1 MTNDFEHPEPARASR
16 RFAAMHVPYL
26 PAGRAGRR
34 AGSGIFLL
42 LLALLASCSK
52 PQTLAALF
60 QKTTP
65 HDDYARAL
73 DRAGLR
79 EAALGRQWQQAAER
93 ALRDSLI
100 VTLPVL
106 ETGYFRA
113 EEPTAAG
120 YRYAVRAGELVHV
133 RLTLAPG
140 PVLAPR
146 VFVDAFA
153 LPPGR
158 APEPLRWAA
167 TDTTAAGY
175 DYSYQAAD
183 DGQHLLRV
191 QPELLAAGRYT
202 LRLWRGPGLGLFPVK
217 GRTDQAIGSF
227 WGSERDKG
235 ARRHEGVDIFAP
247 RGTPAVAA
255 TDGYVTR
262 TGESRL
268 GGLVVWLADNQGQHL
283 YYAHLDKQLVRP
295 GQRVRAGDTL
305 GLVGN
310 TGNARTTA
318 PHLHFGIYRGGRG
331 AVDPWPF
338 LHREDPLPTPLAGPD
353 RRGEWVRPRPA
364 AATRQLPATLPLRVL
379 GQRAGYLRVAL
390 PGGQRRYLAARTVA
404 SAQPLRR
411 LTLAT
416 AQEIQ
421 TAPQSNA
428 PALAAWPE
436 RTPVAVLGES
446 AGYALLRGPA
456 GQQGWS
462 RIRD

>member
-1 MTNDFEHPEPARASR
+1 MLFPFFLSPGMRQ
-16 RFAAMHVPYL
+16 
-26 PAGRAGRR
+26 AGG
-34 AGSGIFLL
+34 FLVV

-79 EAALGRQWQQAAER
+79 ELALGRAWQQAAAR
-93 ALRDSLI
+93 ALHDSLV

-106 ETGYFRA
+106 ETGYFRP
-113 EEPTAAG
+113 EQPTAAA
-120 YRYAVRAGELVHV
+120 YRYAVRAGELVHA

-140 PVLAPR
+140 PVVAPR

-153 LPPGR
+153 LAPGR
-158 APEPLRWAA
+158 EPELLKWTT
-167 TDTTAAGY
+167 TDTTAAGAF
-175 DYSYQAAD
+175 DFSYQATD

-191 QPELLAAGRYT
+191 QAELLATGRYT

-227 WGSERDKG
+227 WGNDRDGG

-255 TDGYVTR
+255 TAGYITR
-262 TGESRL
+262 VGETKL
-268 GGLVVWLADNQGQHL
+268 GGRVVWLADAATGQHL
-283 YYAHLDKQLVRP
+283 YYAHLDKQLVQT
-295 GQRVRAGDTL
+295 GQRVQAGDTL

-310 TGNARTTA
+310 TGNARTTP
-318 PHLHFGIYRGGRG
+318 PHLHFGIYRAGRG

-338 LHREDPLPTPLAGPD
+338 LHRADAVPAALAGPD

-364 AATRQLPATLPLRVL
+364 QASRQLPATLPLLVL
-379 GQRAGYLRVAL
+379 GERAGWLRVEL
-390 PGGQRRYLAARTVA
+390 PSGQRRYVASRTVA
-404 SAQPLRR
+404 PAQPLRR
-411 LTLAT
+411 LTLA
-416 AQEIQ
+416 AAHEIQ
-421 TAPQSNA
+421 AQPSA
-428 PALAAWPE
+428 GAAALAAWPL

-446 AGYALLRGPA
+446 AGYSLLRGPA
-456 GQQGWS
+456 GQQGWAK
-462 RIRD
+462 I

>member
-1 MTNDFEHPEPARASR
+1 MLFSFFSPT
-16 RFAAMHVPYL
+16 
-26 PAGRAGRR
+26 GRR
-34 AGSGIFLL
+34 QAGGIGLAALL
-42 LLALLASCSK
+42 LLASCSK

-73 DRAGLR
+73 NRAGLQ
-79 EAALGRQWQQAAER
+79 EAALGRQWQQAAAQ
-93 ALRDSLI
+93 ALRDSLT

-106 ETGYFRA
+106 ETGYFRP
-113 EEPTAAG
+113 EQPTAAS

-153 LPPGR
+153 LAAGQK
-158 APEPLRWAA
+158 PEPLKWTA
-167 TDTTAAGY
+167 TDTTAAGSY
-175 DYSYQAAD
+175 DFSYQATD
-183 DGQHLLRV
+183 DARHLLRV

-227 WGSERDKG
+227 WGNERDGG

-255 TDGYVTR
+255 TDGTVTR
-262 TGESRL
+262 TGESQL
-268 GGLVVWLADNQGQHL
+268 GGRVVWLADAQGQHL
-283 YYAHLDKQLVRP
+283 YYAHLDKQLVQP

-318 PHLHFGIYRGGRG
+318 PHLHFGIYQGGRG

-338 LHREDPLPTPLAGPD
+338 LHRADAVPTTQAGPD
-353 RRGEWVRPRPA
+353 RRGEWVRPRT
-364 AATRQLPATLPLRVL
+364 ATRQLPTTLPLLVL
-379 GQRAGYLRVAL
+379 GQRAGWLRVEL
-390 PGGQRRYLAARTVA
+390 PDGQRRYVA
-404 SAQPLRR
+404 TGAVATAQPLRR
-411 LTLAT
+411 FQLPA
-416 AQEIQ
+416 AREIQ
-421 TAPQSNA
+421 AQPTAAA
-428 PALAAWPE
+428 PLLAAWPV

-456 GQQGWS
+456 GQQGWAK
-462 RIRD
+462 I

>member
-1 MTNDFEHPEPARASR
+1 M
-16 RFAAMHVPYL
+16 M
-26 PAGRAGRR
+26 
-34 AGSGIFLL
+34 
-42 LLALLASCSK
+42 LLALLASCGK

-79 EAALGRQWQQAAER
+79 EAALGRQWQQAADQ
-93 ALRDSLI
+93 ALRDSLT

-106 ETGYFRA
+106 ETGYFRP
-113 EEPTAAG
+113 EQPTAAS

-153 LPPGR
+153 LPPGQK
-158 APEPLRWAA
+158 PELLKWTA
-167 TDTTAAGY
+167 TDTTAAGSY
-175 DYSYQAAD
+175 DYSYQATD
-183 DGQHLLRV
+183 DARHLLRV

-227 WGSERDKG
+227 WGNARDGG

-255 TDGYVTR
+255 TDGYITR
-262 TGESRL
+262 TGETKL
-268 GGLVVWLADNQGQHL
+268 GGRVVWLADAQGQHL
-283 YYAHLDKQLVRP
+283 YYAHLDKQLVQP

-318 PHLHFGIYRGGRG
+318 PHLHFGIYRAGRG

-338 LHREDPLPTPLAGPD
+338 LHREDPIPTPLAGPD

-364 AATRQLPATLPLRVL
+364 QATRQLPATLPLLVL
-379 GQRAGYLRVAL
+379 GQRANWLRVEL
-390 PGGQRRYLAARTVA
+390 PNGQLRYVAARTVA
-404 SAQPLRR
+404 LAQPLRQVV
-411 LTLAT
+411 LA
-416 AQEIQ
+416 AAHEIQ
-421 TAPQSNA
+421 AEPTASA
-428 PALAAWPE
+428 PALAMWPL
-436 RTPVAVLGES
+436 RTPVVVLGES
-446 AGYALLRGPA
+446 AGYALLRGPT
-456 GQQGWS
+456 GQQGWAK
-462 RIRD
+462 I

>member
-1 MTNDFEHPEPARASR
+1 MLFSFFSTS
-16 RFAAMHVPYL
+16 
-26 PAGRAGRR
+26 GGRR
-34 AGSGIFLL
+34 AGGFFVGLL
-42 LLALLASCSK
+42 ILLASCSK
-52 PQTLAALF
+52 PRTLAALF

-73 DRAGLR
+73 DRAGLQQ
-79 EAALGRQWQQAAER
+79 AALGRQWQQAADQ
-93 ALRDSLI
+93 ALRDSLT

-106 ETGYFRA
+106 ETGYFRP
-113 EEPTAAG
+113 EQPTAAG

-153 LPPGR
+153 LPPHQK
-158 APEPLRWAA
+158 PELLKWTA
-167 TDTTAAGY
+167 TDTTAAGSY
-175 DYSYQAAD
+175 DYSYQATD
-183 DGQHLLRV
+183 DAQHLLRV

-227 WGSERDKG
+227 WGNARDGG

-255 TDGYVTR
+255 ADGYITR
-262 TGESRL
+262 TGESKL
-268 GGLVVWLADNQGQHL
+268 GGRVVWLADKQGQHL
-283 YYAHLDKQLVRP
+283 YYAHLDKQLVQP

-318 PHLHFGIYRGGRG
+318 PHLHFGIYRAGRG

-364 AATRQLPATLPLRVL
+364 QATRQLPATLPLLVL
-379 GQRAGYLRVAL
+379 GQRASWLRVEL
-390 PGGQRRYLAARTVA
+390 PNGQLCYVAARTVA
-404 SAQPLRR
+404 PAQPLRR
-411 LTLAT
+411 LVLA
-416 AQEIQ
+416 AAHEIQ
-421 TAPQSNA
+421 AAPRTSA
-428 PALAAWPE
+428 PALAAWPL
-436 RTPVAVLGES
+436 RTSVVVLGES

-456 GQQGWS
+456 GQQGWAK
-462 RIRD
+462 I

>member
-1 MTNDFEHPEPARASR
+1 MLFSFFLSP
-16 RFAAMHVPYL
+16 
-26 PAGRAGRR
+26 GRR
-34 AGSGIFLL
+34 WAGGFFVGM
-42 LLALLASCSK
+42 LALLASCSK

-65 HDDYARAL
+65 HEDYARAL

-79 EAALGRQWQQAAER
+79 EAALGRQWQQAAAR
-93 ALRDSLI
+93 ALRDSLV

-106 ETGYFRA
+106 ETGYFRP
-113 EEPTAAG
+113 EQPTAAG

-140 PVLAPR
+140 PVAAPSR

-153 LPPGR
+153 LVPGR
-158 APEPLRWAA
+158 EPAPLKWTA
-167 TDTTAAGY
+167 TDTTATGTY
-175 DYSYQAAD
+175 DFSYQADD

-191 QPELLAAGRYT
+191 QAELLAAGRYT

-227 WGSERDKG
+227 WGNARDGG

-255 TDGYVTR
+255 TAGYITR
-262 TGESRL
+262 VGETKL
-268 GGLVVWLADNQGQHL
+268 GGRVVWLADAATGQHL
-283 YYAHLDKQLVRP
+283 YYAHLDKQLVQM
-295 GQRVRAGDTL
+295 GQRVQAGDTL

-310 TGNARTTA
+310 TGNARTTP
-318 PHLHFGIYRGGRG
+318 PHLHFGIYRAGRG

-338 LHREDPLPTPLAGPD
+338 LHRADAVPATLAGPD

-364 AATRQLPATLPLRVL
+364 QASRQLPATLPLLVL
-379 GQRAGYLRVAL
+379 GERAGWLRVEL
-390 PGGQRRYLAARTVA
+390 PGGQRRYVA
-404 SAQPLRR
+404 SRSVAPAQPLRR
-411 LTLAT
+411 LVLA
-416 AQEIQ
+416 APHEIQ
-421 TAPQSNA
+421 AQPDA
-428 PALAAWPE
+428 GALALAAWPG

-446 AGYALLRGPA
+446 AGYQLLRGPA
-456 GQQGWS
+456 GQQGWAK
-462 RIRD
+462 I

>member
-1 MTNDFEHPEPARASR
+1 M
-16 RFAAMHVPYL
+16 V
-26 PAGRAGRR
+26 
-34 AGSGIFLL
+34 

-73 DRAGLR
+73 DRAGLQ
-79 EAALGRQWQQAAER
+79 EAALGRQWQQAADQ
-93 ALRDSLI
+93 ALRDSLT

-106 ETGYFRA
+106 ETGYFRP
-113 EEPTAAG
+113 EQPTAAS

-153 LPPGR
+153 LPPGQK
-158 APEPLRWAA
+158 PELLKWTA
-167 TDTTAAGY
+167 TDTIAAGSY
-175 DYSYQAAD
+175 DYSYLATD
-183 DGQHLLRV
+183 DGRHLLRV

-227 WGSERDKG
+227 WGNARDGG

-255 TDGYVTR
+255 ADGYITR
-262 TGESRL
+262 TDETKL
-268 GGLVVWLADNQGQHL
+268 GGRVVWLADTQGQHL
-283 YYAHLDKQLVRP
+283 YYAHLDKQLVQP

-318 PHLHFGIYRGGRG
+318 PHLHFGIYRAGRG

-338 LHREDPLPTPLAGPD
+338 LHREDPIPTPLAGPD

-364 AATRQLPATLPLRVL
+364 QATRQLPATLPLLVL
-379 GQRAGYLRVAL
+379 GQRANWLRVEL
-390 PGGQRRYLAARTVA
+390 PNGQLRYVAARMVA
-404 SAQPLRR
+404 PAQPLRR
-411 LTLAT
+411 VVLAT
-416 AQEIQ
+416 AHEIQ
-421 TAPQSNA
+421 AAPTASA
-428 PALAAWPE
+428 PALAAWPL
-436 RTPVAVLGES
+436 RTPVVVLGES

-456 GQQGWS
+456 GQQGWAK
-462 RIRD
+462 I

>member
-1 MTNDFEHPEPARASR
+1 MLFS
-16 RFAAMHVPYL
+16 FFSIF
-26 PAGRAGRR
+26 GRR
-34 AGSGIFLL
+34 QAGGFLMM
-42 LLALLASCSK
+42 LLALLASCGK

-79 EAALGRQWQQAAER
+79 EAALGRQWQQAADQ
-93 ALRDSLI
+93 ALRDSLT

-106 ETGYFRA
+106 ETGYFRP
-113 EEPTAAG
+113 EQPTAAS

-153 LPPGR
+153 LPPGQK
-158 APEPLRWAA
+158 PELLKWTA
-167 TDTTAAGY
+167 TDTTAAGSY
-175 DYSYQAAD
+175 DYSYQATD
-183 DGQHLLRV
+183 DARHLLRV

-227 WGSERDKG
+227 WGNARDGG

-255 TDGYVTR
+255 TDGYITR
-262 TGESRL
+262 TGETKL
-268 GGLVVWLADNQGQHL
+268 GGRVVWLADAQGQHL
-283 YYAHLDKQLVRP
+283 YYAHLDKQLVQP

-318 PHLHFGIYRGGRG
+318 PHLHFGIYRAGRG

-338 LHREDPLPTPLAGPD
+338 LHREDPIPTPLAGPD

-364 AATRQLPATLPLRVL
+364 QATRQLPATLPLLVL
-379 GQRAGYLRVAL
+379 GQRANWLRVEL
-390 PGGQRRYLAARTVA
+390 PNGQLRYVAARTVA
-404 SAQPLRR
+404 LAQPLRQVV
-411 LTLAT
+411 LA
-416 AQEIQ
+416 AAHEIQ
-421 TAPQSNA
+421 AEPTASA
-428 PALAAWPE
+428 PALAMWPL

-456 GQQGWS
+456 GQQGWAK
-462 RIRD
+462 I

>member
-1 MTNDFEHPEPARASR
+1 MLFSFSSTPGKRQ
-16 RFAAMHVPYL
+16 
-26 PAGRAGRR
+26 AGG
-34 AGSGIFLL
+34 FLVL

-73 DRAGLR
+73 DRAGLQ
-79 EAALGRQWQQAAER
+79 EAALGRQWQQAADQ
-93 ALRDSLI
+93 ALRDSLT

-106 ETGYFRA
+106 ETGYFRP
-113 EEPTAAG
+113 EQPTAAS

-153 LPPGR
+153 LPPGQR
-158 APEPLRWAA
+158 PELLKWTA
-167 TDTTAAGY
+167 TDTTTAGSY
-175 DYSYQAAD
+175 DYSYQATD
-183 DGQHLLRV
+183 DAQHLLRV

-227 WGSERDKG
+227 WGNARDGG

-255 TDGYVTR
+255 TDGYITR
-262 TGESRL
+262 TGESKL
-268 GGLVVWLADNQGQHL
+268 GGRVVWLADAQGQHL
-283 YYAHLDKQLVRP
+283 YYAHLDRQLVQP

-318 PHLHFGIYRGGRG
+318 PHLHFGIYRAGRG

-353 RRGEWVRPRPA
+353 RRGEWVRSRPSQ
-364 AATRQLPATLPLRVL
+364 ATRQLPATLPLLVL
-379 GQRAGYLRVAL
+379 GQRAGWLRVAL
-390 PGGQRRYLAARTVA
+390 PSGQRRYVAAHAVA

-411 LTLAT
+411 LVLA
-416 AQEIQ
+416 AAHEIQ
-421 TAPQSNA
+421 TEPVASSPL
-428 PALAAWPE
+428 LAAWPL
-436 RTPVAVLGES
+436 RTPVAVMGES
-446 AGYALLRGPA
+446 AGYALLRGTQ
-456 GQQGWS
+456 GQQGWAK
-462 RIRD
+462 I

>member
-1 MTNDFEHPEPARASR
+1 MLFSFFPI
-16 RFAAMHVPYL
+16 
-26 PAGRAGRR
+26 AGRR
-34 AGSGIFLL
+34 QAGSVLVLL
-42 LLALLASCSK
+42 LALLALLASCSK

-79 EAALGRQWQQAAER
+79 EATLGRQWQQAAER
-93 ALRDSLI
+93 ALRDSLT

-106 ETGYFRA
+106 ETGYFRP
-113 EEPTAAG
+113 EQPTATG

-140 PVLAPR
+140 PTLAPH
-146 VFVDAFA
+146 VFVDAFGLA
-153 LPPGR
+153 PGQ
-158 APEPLRWAA
+158 APELLKWAA
-167 TDTTAAGY
+167 TDTTAAGTY
-175 DYSYQAAD
+175 DYSYQVAS

-227 WGSERDKG
+227 WGNARDGG

-255 TDGYVTR
+255 TDGYITR
-262 TGESRL
+262 TGETTL
-268 GGLVVWLADNQGQHL
+268 GGRVVWLADARGQHL
-283 YYAHLDKQLVRP
+283 YYAHLDRQLVQP
-295 GQRVRAGDTL
+295 GQHVHAGDTL

-318 PHLHFGIYRGGRG
+318 PHLHFGIYRAGG

-338 LHREDPLPTPLAGPD
+338 LHREDPVPTALAGPD
-353 RRGEWVRPRPA
+353 RRGEWVRPRAALASPA
-364 AATRQLPATLPLRVL
+364 LPPTLPLLVL

-390 PGGQRRYLAARTVA
+390 PSGQHRYLPARAVVT
-404 SAQPLRR
+404 AQPLRH
-411 LTLAT
+411 LTLAV
-416 AQEIQ
+416 AHEIRQ
-421 TAPQSNA
+421 FPGTGA
-428 PALAAWPE
+428 PALGAWPP
-436 RTPVAVLGES
+436 RTPVAVLGQS
-446 AGYALLRGPA
+446 GGYSLLRSLS
-456 GQQGWS
+456 GQQGWATL
-462 RIRD
+462 

>member
-1 MTNDFEHPEPARASR
+1 MLFSFFSPTGRQQAGGIWL
-16 RFAAMHVPYL
+16 AA
-26 PAGRAGRR
+26 
-34 AGSGIFLL
+34 LL
-42 LLALLASCSK
+42 LLAGCSK

-73 DRAGLR
+73 DRAGLQQ
-79 EAALGRQWQQAAER
+79 AALGRQWQQAADG
-93 ALRDSLI
+93 ALRDSLA

-106 ETGYFRA
+106 ETGYFRP
-113 EEPTAAG
+113 EQPTAAG

-153 LPPGR
+153 LGPGQ
-158 APEPLRWAA
+158 APELLKWTA
-167 TDTTAAGY
+167 TDTTAAGTY
-175 DYSYQAAD
+175 DYSYQVAD

-191 QPELLAAGRYT
+191 QPELLATGRYT

-227 WGSERDKG
+227 WGNARDGG

-255 TDGYVTR
+255 TDGYITR
-262 TGESRL
+262 TGESKL
-268 GGLVVWLADNQGQHL
+268 GGRVVWLADARGQHL
-283 YYAHLDKQLVRP
+283 YYAHLDKQLVQP

-318 PHLHFGIYRGGRG
+318 PHLHFGIYRAGSG

-338 LHREDPLPTPLAGPD
+338 LHREDPVPAALAGPD
-353 RRGEWVRPRPA
+353 RRGEWVR
-364 AATRQLPATLPLRVL
+364 ATQASRQLPPTLPLLVL

-390 PGGQRRYLAARTVA
+390 PGGQRRYVAARAVA
-404 SAQPLRR
+404 VAQPLRR
-411 LTLAT
+411 FTLA
-416 AQEIQ
+416 AAHEIQ
-421 TAPQSNA
+421 LAPTAGA
-428 PALAAWPE
+428 PALAAWPLH
-436 RTPVAVLGES
+436 TPVAVLGQS
-446 AGYALLRGPA
+446 AGYSLLRGPA
-456 GQQGWS
+456 GQQGWAK
-462 RIRD
+462 I

>member
-1 MTNDFEHPEPARASR
+1 MLFSFFSTSGKRT
-16 RFAAMHVPYL
+16 
-26 PAGRAGRR
+26 AGG
-34 AGSGIFLL
+34 FLL
-42 LLALLASCSK
+42 VLLALLASCSK

-65 HDDYARAL
+65 HDDYGRAL
-73 DRAGLR
+73 DRAGLQQ
-79 EAALGRQWQQAAER
+79 AALGRQWQQAAAQ
-93 ALRDSLI
+93 ALRDSLT

-106 ETGYFRA
+106 ETGYFRP
-113 EEPTAAG
+113 EQPTAAG

-153 LPPGR
+153 LAPGQ
-158 APEPLRWAA
+158 APDLLKWAA
-167 TDTTAAGY
+167 TDTTAAGTY
-175 DYSYQAAD
+175 DYSYQVAD

-227 WGSERDKG
+227 WGNARDGG

-255 TDGYVTR
+255 TDGYITR
-262 TGESRL
+262 TGESKL
-268 GGLVVWLADNQGQHL
+268 GGRVVWLADAQSQHL
-283 YYAHLDKQLVRP
+283 YYAHLDKQLVQP

-318 PHLHFGIYRGGRG
+318 PHLHFGIYRAGRG

-338 LHREDPLPTPLAGPD
+338 LHREDPVPTALAGPD
-353 RRGEWVRPRPA
+353 RRGEWVRP
-364 AATRQLPATLPLRVL
+364 TRASRTLPTTLPLLVQ

-390 PGGQRRYLAARTVA
+390 PGGERRYVAARAVA
-404 SAQPLRR
+404 PAQPLRR
-411 LTLAT
+411 LTLA
-416 AQEIQ
+416 AAHEIQ
-421 TAPQSNA
+421 LA
-428 PALAAWPE
+428 PAVDAPAVGIWPL
-436 RTPVAVLGES
+436 RTAVVVLGQS
-446 AGYALLRGPA
+446 AGYSLLRGPA
-456 GQQGWS
+456 GQQGWA
-462 RIRD
+462 RI

>member
-1 MTNDFEHPEPARASR
+1 
-16 RFAAMHVPYL
+16 MHFPFL

-34 AGSGIFLL
+34 AGSGVFLL
-42 LLALLASCSK
+42 LLAVLASCSK

-93 ALRDSLI
+93 ALRDSLT

-113 EEPTAAG
+113 EEPTAAS

-146 VFVDAFA
+146 VFVDAFT

-158 APEPLRWAA
+158 APEPLKWTA

-175 DYSYQAAD
+175 DYTYQAPD

-202 LRLWRGPGLGLFPVK
+202 LRLWRGPGLGLFPVR
-217 GRTDQAIGSF
+217 GRTDQAIISR
-227 WGSERDKG
+227 WGDPRDAG
-235 ARRHEGVDIFAP
+235 ARRHEGLDISAP

-255 TDGYVTR
+255 TDGYITR
-262 TGESRL
+262 TGESKL
-268 GGLVVWLADNQGQHL
+268 GGRVVWLADNQGQNL
-283 YYAHLDKQLVRP
+283 YYAHLDKQLVQP
-295 GQRVRAGDTL
+295 GQHVRAGDTL

-318 PHLHFGIYRGGRG
+318 PHLHFGIYRAGRG

-338 LHREDPLPTPLAGPD
+338 LHREDPLPTPLAGA
-353 RRGEWVRPRPA
+353 RPPGRVGAPAPGGGYPA
-364 AATRQLPATLPLRVL
+364 AARHPAPAGAGPARQ
-379 GQRAGYLRVAL
+379 
-390 PGGQRRYLAARTVA
+390 LAARGA
-404 SAQPLRR
+404 AEWPAALRGR
-411 LTLAT
+411 
-416 AQEIQ
+416 
-421 TAPQSNA
+421 PHRGPGPA
-428 PALAAWPE
+428 PAAADAGSSSRNPSRAQAQCARPGRLARA
-436 RTPVAVLGES
+436 L
-446 AGYALLRGPA
+446 AGSGAGRKRGLHAA
-456 GQQGWS
+456 GRPGRPTGLEQT
-462 RIRD
+462 

>member
-1 MTNDFEHPEPARASR
+1 MTGTFTLSEPARAGPR
-16 RFAAMHVPYL
+16 LAAMHFPSL
-26 PAGRAGRR
+26 PAGRR
-34 AGSGIFLL
+34 AGSGILLL
-42 LLALLASCSK
+42 LLAFLASCSK
-52 PQTLAALF
+52 PQILAALF

-73 DRAGLR
+73 DRAGLQ

-93 ALRDSLI
+93 ALHDSLT

-113 EEPTAAG
+113 EQPTAAS

-158 APEPLRWAA
+158 APEPLKWTA

-175 DYSYQAAD
+175 DYTYQANAD
-183 DGQHLLRV
+183 GRHLLRV
-191 QPELLAAGRYT
+191 QPELLATGRYT

-227 WGSERDKG
+227 WGNARDG
-235 ARRHEGVDIFAP
+235 GTRRHEGVDIFAP

-255 TDGYVTR
+255 ADGYITR
-262 TGESRL
+262 TGENKL
-268 GGLVVWLADNQGQHL
+268 GGHVVWLADNQGQHL
-283 YYAHLDKQLVRP
+283 YYAHLDKQLVQP

-338 LHREDPLPTPLAGPD
+338 LHREDPIPTPLAGPD

-364 AATRQLPATLPLRVL
+364 SATRQLPATLPLLVL
-379 GQRAGYLRVAL
+379 GQRAGYLRVEL
-390 PGGQRRYLAARTVA
+390 PTGQRRYVAARAVA
-404 SAQPLRR
+404 PAQPLRR
-411 LTLAT
+411 LTLA
-416 AQEIQ
+416 AIHEIQ
-421 TAPQSNA
+421 TVPLPGA
-428 PALAAWPE
+428 PALAAWPP
-436 RTPVAVLGES
+436 RTPVVVLGES

-462 RIRD
+462 RM

>member
-1 MTNDFEHPEPARASR
+1 MLFSFFSIPGKRQ
-16 RFAAMHVPYL
+16 
-26 PAGRAGRR
+26 AGG
-34 AGSGIFLL
+34 FFV

-73 DRAGLR
+73 DRAGLQ
-79 EAALGRQWQQAAER
+79 EAALGRQWQQAADQ
-93 ALRDSLI
+93 ALRDSLT

-106 ETGYFRA
+106 ETGYFRP
-113 EEPTAAG
+113 EQPTAAS

-153 LPPGR
+153 LPPGQR
-158 APEPLRWAA
+158 PELLKWTA
-167 TDTTAAGY
+167 TDTTAAGSY
-175 DYSYQAAD
+175 DYSYQATD
-183 DGQHLLRV
+183 DAQHLLRV

-227 WGSERDKG
+227 WGNARDGG

-255 TDGYVTR
+255 TDGYITR
-262 TGESRL
+262 TGESKL
-268 GGLVVWLADNQGQHL
+268 GGRVVWLADAQGQHL
-283 YYAHLDKQLVRP
+283 YYAHLDKQLVQP

-318 PHLHFGIYRGGRG
+318 PHLHFGIYRAGHG

-353 RRGEWVRPRPA
+353 RRGEWVRSRPNQ
-364 AATRQLPATLPLRVL
+364 ATRQLPATLPLLVL

-390 PGGQRRYLAARTVA
+390 PSGQRRYVAAHVVA
-404 SAQPLRR
+404 PAQPLRR
-411 LTLAT
+411 LVLA
-416 AQEIQ
+416 AAHEIQ
-421 TAPQSNA
+421 TEPVALAPL
-428 PALAAWPE
+428 LAAWPL

-446 AGYALLRGPA
+446 AGYTLLRGPQ
-456 GQQGWS
+456 GQQGWAK
-462 RIRD
+462 I

>member
-1 MTNDFEHPEPARASR
+1 MLFSFFSTSGR
-16 RFAAMHVPYL
+16 R
-26 PAGRAGRR
+26 PAGG
-34 AGSGIFLL
+34 FLMM

-79 EAALGRQWQQAAER
+79 EAALGRQWQQAADQ
-93 ALRDSLI
+93 ALRDSLT

-106 ETGYFRA
+106 ETGYFRP
-113 EEPTAAG
+113 EQPTAAS

-153 LPPGR
+153 LPPGQK
-158 APEPLRWAA
+158 PEPLKWVA
-167 TDTTAAGY
+167 TDTTAAGSY
-175 DYSYQAAD
+175 DYTYQATD

-227 WGSERDKG
+227 WGNARDG
-235 ARRHEGVDIFAP
+235 GTRRHEGVDIFAP

-255 TDGYVTR
+255 ADGYITR
-262 TGESRL
+262 TGESKL
-268 GGLVVWLADNQGQHL
+268 GGRVVWLADNQGQHL
-283 YYAHLDKQLVRP
+283 YYAHLDKQLVQP

-318 PHLHFGIYRGGRG
+318 PHLHFGIYRAGRG

-338 LHREDPLPTPLAGPD
+338 LHREDPIPTPLAGPD
-353 RRGEWVRPRPA
+353 RRGEWVRPRLA
-364 AATRQLPATLPLRVL
+364 QATRQLPATLPLLVL
-379 GQRAGYLRVAL
+379 GQRASWLRVEL
-390 PGGQRRYLAARTVA
+390 PSGQRRYVAARSVA
-404 SAQPLRR
+404 PAQPLRR
-411 LTLAT
+411 LVLA
-416 AQEIQ
+416 AAHEIQ
-421 TAPQSNA
+421 AEPKVSA
-428 PALAAWPE
+428 PALAAWPLH
-436 RTPVAVLGES
+436 TPVAVLGES
-446 AGYALLRGPA
+446 AGYALLRGPS
-456 GQQGWS
+456 GQQGWAK
-462 RIRD
+462 I

>member
-1 MTNDFEHPEPARASR
+1 MLFSFFSPS
-16 RFAAMHVPYL
+16 
-26 PAGRAGRR
+26 GRR
-34 AGSGIFLL
+34 HIGGIWLASLL
-42 LLALLASCSK
+42 LLASCSK

-73 DRAGLR
+73 DRAGLQ
-79 EAALGRQWQQAAER
+79 EAALGRQWQQAAAQ
-93 ALRDSLI
+93 ALRDSLT

-106 ETGYFRA
+106 ETGYFRP
-113 EEPTAAG
+113 EQPTAAS

-153 LPPGR
+153 LAASR
-158 APEPLRWAA
+158 TPELLKWTA
-167 TDTTAAGY
+167 TDTTAAGSY
-175 DYSYQAAD
+175 DFSYQATD
-183 DGQHLLRV
+183 DAQHLLRV

-227 WGSERDKG
+227 WGNERDGG

-255 TDGYVTR
+255 TDGTITR
-262 TGESRL
+262 TGESKL
-268 GGLVVWLADNQGQHL
+268 GGRVVWLADAQGQHL
-283 YYAHLDKQLVRP
+283 YYAHLDKQLVQP

-318 PHLHFGIYRGGRG
+318 PHLHFGIYRAGRG

-338 LHREDPLPTPLAGPD
+338 LHRADAVPTALTGPD
-353 RRGEWVRPRPA
+353 RRGEWVRPRKA
-364 AATRQLPATLPLRVL
+364 SRQLPATLPLLVL
-379 GQRAGYLRVAL
+379 GQRASWLRVEL
-390 PGGQRRYLAARTVA
+390 PNGQRRYVAAGTVA
-404 SAQPLRR
+404 AAQPLRR
-411 LTLAT
+411 LQLPEAR
-416 AQEIQ
+416 EIQ
-421 TAPQSNA
+421 AQPTAAA
-428 PALAAWPE
+428 PLLAAWPVH
-436 RTPVAVLGES
+436 TPVAVLGES
-446 AGYALLRGPA
+446 AGYTLLRGPA
-456 GQQGWS
+456 GQQGWVK
-462 RIRD
+462 I